1 MYITLFLDLM
11 RLTPFPLYKKLCYFL
26 KIKSRLIKVWINLQA
41 YQLTKNLAR
50 LHLLVTKMEGFL
62 KIVILLR
69 DEILLLVVDEQIVLE
84 ETQTVCKPYPNR
96 LQFYVIAYHPEQ

>member
-1 MYITLFLDLM
+1 M
-11 RLTPFPLYKKLCYFL
+11 
-26 KIKSRLIKVWINLQA
+26 WINLQA

-62 KIVILLR
+62 KIVIPLR

-96 LQFYVIAYHPEQ
+96 VQFYVSYCIPSRAIDYLLYIFIYIFRSETSNQG